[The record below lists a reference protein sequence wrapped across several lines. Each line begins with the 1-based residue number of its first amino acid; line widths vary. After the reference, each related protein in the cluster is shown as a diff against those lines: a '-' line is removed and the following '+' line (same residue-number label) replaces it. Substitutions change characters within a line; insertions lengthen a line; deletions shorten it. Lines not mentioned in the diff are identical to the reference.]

1 MSTTESIRA
10 TRGDSRTLLDR
21 ALGFVAEVHAG
32 EGTIALLLSLN
43 GFLVLGAYYVIRPL
57 RSAFLL
63 PVKWTLPGGAILTG
77 SLLQSYSGAILAALF
92 LFIVP
97 AYGVFASK
105 VNRIRLINWL
115 TLFFVSNLAI
125 FSLLGTGGVSTA
137 ALAVPFF
144 VWIGIFNLMVVA
156 QFWSFA
162 NDVYSPDQG
171 KRLFAIVGFG
181 YAVGAMAGSAITALL
196 IGKLGEFNLMLVAAV
211 MLLGSLVLTN
221 VVHYRQARASASQAK
236 RVVESPLG
244 PEGGFQLV
252 LRHRY
257 LFLIGVI
264 TLVAQLVNTNGN
276 YILNE
281 TLSIMARQSI
291 ANGTSGGLA
300 ERQIIGSYMA
310 GTDFWQNLLVV
321 AIQLFLVS
329 RIFKYLGV
337 GGALFILPGVAMC
350 SYGLF
355 AAAPIL
361 PLIRAAKITENATDY
376 SLQNTL
382 RRALFLPTSR
392 EAKYKALQAVETFFW
407 RAGDMLSGLAT
418 LVIVQVIGFGVRAY
432 AGVNLALVVIWTVV
446 AIYLAKEHRRLS

>member
-1 MSTTESIRA
+1 MSSTQSIRA
-10 TRGDSRTLLDR
+10 ATDPRSFLDR
-21 ALGFVAEVHAG
+21 ALGFVGEVHSG
-32 EGTIALLLSLN
+32 EGATALLLSLN
-43 GFLVLGAYYVIRPL
+43 GFLVLAAYYVIRPL

-63 PVKWTLPGGAILTG
+63 PVRLTLPGGSVLTG
-77 SLLQSYSGAILAALF
+77 AELQSYSGAILAALF

-97 AYGVFASK
+97 AYGSFASK

-115 TLFFVSNLAI
+115 TLFFVSNLAV

-137 ALAVPFF
+137 ALGVPFF

-162 NDVYSPDQG
+162 NDVYSPEQG

-181 YAVGAMAGSAITALL
+181 YAVGAMAGSAITSLL
-196 IGKLGEFNLMLVAAV
+196 IGRLGEFNLMLVSAA
-211 MLLGSLVLTN
+211 MLLASLGLTN
-221 VVHYRQARASASQAK
+221 MVHYRQASHAASQAK
-236 RVVESPLG
+236 KVVESPLG
-244 PEGGFQLV
+244 REGGFQLV

-281 TLSIMARQSI
+281 TLSKMAHAAI

-300 ERQIIGSYMA
+300 ERQVIASYMA

-337 GGALFILPGVAMC
+337 GGALFFLPGVALC

-407 RAGDMLSGLAT
+407 RAGDMLSGLVT
-418 LVIVQVIGFGVRAY
+418 LFIVQIIGFGVRAY
-432 AGVNLALVVIWTVV
+432 AGVNLVLVAVWIVV
-446 AIYLAKEHRRLS
+446 AILLAKEHRRLS